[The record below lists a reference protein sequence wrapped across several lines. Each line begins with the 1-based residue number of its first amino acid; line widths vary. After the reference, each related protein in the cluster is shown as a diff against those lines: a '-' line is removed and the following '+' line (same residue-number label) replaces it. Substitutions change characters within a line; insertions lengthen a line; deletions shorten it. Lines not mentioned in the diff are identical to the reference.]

1 MICHEPF
8 CKDHS
13 EIHRVVYMRSVSKKC
28 GFNCRSGKLD
38 IQGGCQQET
47 DSLDYC
53 PQCGIKSCY
62 DCCDRC
68 LRCGATCATHVWKTM
83 NIISDLMAATID
95 LYQCHTSSLGRV
107 EQLEPQGVRLGGAN
121 FSVAET
127 SSNKY
132 MQGRVMR

>member
-1 MICHEPF
+1 
-8 CKDHS
+8 
-13 EIHRVVYMRSVSKKC
+13 
-28 GFNCRSGKLD
+28 
-38 IQGGCQQET
+38 
-47 DSLDYC
+47 
-53 PQCGIKSCY
+53 
-62 DCCDRC
+62 
-68 LRCGATCATHVWKTM
+68 M

-121 FSVAET
+121 VSVAET

>member
-1 MICHEPF
+1 
-8 CKDHS
+8 
-13 EIHRVVYMRSVSKKC
+13 MRSVSKKC

-95 LYQCHTSSLGRV
+95 LYQCHTSSLGMAATIDLYQCHTSSLGRV